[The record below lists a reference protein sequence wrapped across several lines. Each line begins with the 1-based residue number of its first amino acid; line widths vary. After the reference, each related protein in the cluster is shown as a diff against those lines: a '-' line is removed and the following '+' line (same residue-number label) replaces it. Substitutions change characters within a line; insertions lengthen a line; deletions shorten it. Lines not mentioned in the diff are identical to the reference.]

1 MSTFFEKLVAA
12 VRFLGHYL
20 WIALKALGRF
30 LLWLGALL
38 VRSLSNLI
46 TWIRLNLPPRVQ
58 FILLAVVVAIL
69 IVLVALVF
77 TGHACTF
84 APDSEEPAE
93 EQPPE
98 ITYTPDE
105 SDYRHIAIQP
115 DTITSFSLVESG
127 NQMYASLSEDE
138 NRSIT
143 EDLSWLEADNEDV
156 GFLIMNLN
164 TGSGFCYNIDTRIYG
179 ASTYK
184 APISAF
190 LCEEYIDGGTLNKSA
205 VSNRIED
212 AIVWSDNNS
221 YRSLKHSYD
230 GSDHNNWL
238 SEMGIDPANYMATF
252 PSYSVRDSA
261 TLWTHIWDYLNSGS
275 DTATWLK
282 GLFERTETS
291 FLRNGAVEAGM
302 DNATVYN
309 KAGWCVSESGR
320 EDAVN
325 DAGIVV
331 DGDNTYLVVAFTSRP
346 DSPTAEANL
355 SALFASLLK
364 ARHSLDASSA
374 TWDNVEVVEAPA
386 EGEGDTGV
394 ELAVDSPDEGSTTA
408 VVKSGASQGDSTI
421 VYASDTLLIA
431 KAPRQYAIAEW
442 R

>member
-1 MSTFFEKLVAA
+1 
-12 VRFLGHYL
+12 
-20 WIALKALGRF
+20 
-30 LLWLGALL
+30 
-38 VRSLSNLI
+38 
-46 TWIRLNLPPRVQ
+46 
-58 FILLAVVVAIL
+58 
-69 IVLVALVF
+69 
-77 TGHACTF
+77 
-84 APDSEEPAE
+84 
-93 EQPPE
+93 
-98 ITYTPDE
+98 
-105 SDYRHIAIQP
+105 
-115 DTITSFSLVESG
+115 
-127 NQMYASLSEDE
+127 
-138 NRSIT
+138 
-143 EDLSWLEADNEDV
+143 
-156 GFLIMNLN
+156 
-164 TGSGFCYNIDTRIYG
+164 
-179 ASTYK
+179 
-184 APISAF
+184 
-190 LCEEYIDGGTLNKSA
+190 
-205 VSNRIED
+205 
-212 AIVWSDNNS
+212 
-221 YRSLKHSYD
+221 
-230 GSDHNNWL
+230 
-238 SEMGIDPANYMATF
+238 
-252 PSYSVRDSA
+252 
-261 TLWTHIWDYLNSGS
+261 
-275 DTATWLK
+275 
-282 GLFERTETS
+282 
-291 FLRNGAVEAGM
+291 M